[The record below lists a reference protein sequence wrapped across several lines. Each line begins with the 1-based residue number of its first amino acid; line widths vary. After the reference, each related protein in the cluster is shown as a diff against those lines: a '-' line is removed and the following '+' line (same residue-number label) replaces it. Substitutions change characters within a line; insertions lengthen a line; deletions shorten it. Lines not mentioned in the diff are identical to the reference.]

1 MCLFKNVLTEAPL
14 EENSSVKDKTELH
27 ITEET
32 DDDVLVHTPTT
43 HTTEDLFTII
53 HRSHKYWFI
62 IVIACWLISCNQP

>member
-1 MCLFKNVLTEAPL
+1 MLTEVPL
-14 EENSSVKDKTELH
+14 EENIVKEKTELH

-53 HRSHKYWFI
+53 HRSYKHWFI
-62 IVIACWLISCNQP
+62 IVKAC